1 MADYASA
8 QALLPGLNGKAASKD
23 TDDKD
28 FLATA
33 RDRFQITAEYE
44 SEYRR
49 LALDDLRFYD
59 GEQWPSNIKTQRELD
74 HRPCI
79 TINRL
84 PQFTHQVTNNLKQL
98 KAAPKV
104 SPVDAQ
110 GDKKT
115 AEVLQGLL
123 RHIEVQSNADAARS
137 YAAFYAAVTGRGWY
151 RVVTKYIE
159 GLSFD
164 QEIYV
169 QRIKNPNTVYMDPTC
184 QQPDYS
190 DARFAFIVEDL
201 TEEAYKERYPDE
213 DLVSAEDY
221 RSHGDN
227 EPLWRWE
234 GGIRIAEYFCRHTRQ
249 ETIVLLRDGTILP
262 LEQAPEGAPVIRKRT
277 MDVPYVEW
285 CVINGE
291 KVLERAEWPGKY
303 IPLVGVLGEEYDVD
317 GKVSM
322 VGMVRHAK
330 DAQRMLNYWES
341 SKTEIIALAPKA
353 PFIVAEGQI
362 ENHEKE
368 WSQANAKTF
377 AYLQYKPKSVGQEMV
392 PPPQRQVYE
401 PPIQSITVAQAQTVD
416 HLKATTGVYDASLG
430 NRSNETTGVAIKAR
444 QLQGDVANYHF
455 TDNLQIAITHETRI
469 LIDLIPKIYDRPG
482 RVIRIIGSDGAE
494 KQVPVGMPHNDQGFQ
509 RLYDFGMGQYD
520 VVADV
525 GPSYKTKREESV
537 DGMVAFAQ
545 VAPELVPQYADL
557 FVEAQDWPMAEAI
570 AERVRPPNI
579 PPKGEEQLPPA
590 AMQKINQLQQQNQQ
604 LTEALQQATDAL
616 NVQKVQMDATE
627 RMQMRDIQSKA
638 ALQQQKLETDK
649 LRDMAKNRVTVA
661 TTESKT
667 DSQESIAQLD
677 AETRLITERMK
688 LSGKANGQDRPPL
701 SAFEEED

>member
-1 MADYASA
+1 MV
-8 QALLPGLNGKAASKD
+8 
-23 TDDKD
+23 
-28 FLATA
+28 
-33 RDRFQITAEYE
+33 AEAE
-44 SEYRR
+44 AEYRR
-49 LALDDLRFYD
+49 LSLDDLRFYD
-59 GEQWPSNIKTQRELD
+59 GDQWPSNIKTQRELD

-104 SPVDAQ
+104 SPVDSQ
-110 GDKKT
+110 GDPKV
-115 AEVLQGLL
+115 AEILQGLM

-151 RVVTKYIE
+151 RIITKYVE
-159 GLSFD
+159 GLSVD

-169 QRIKNPNTVYMDPTC
+169 QRVKNPQTVYIDPSAIE
-184 QQPDYS
+184 PDYS
-190 DARFAFIVEDL
+190 DARYAFIVEDL
-201 TEEAYKERYPDE
+201 TEEDYKDRYPGE
-213 DLVSAEDY
+213 NISSAEDY
-221 RSHGDN
+221 QSTGDSL
-227 EPLWRWE
+227 PLWRWE
-234 GGIRIAEYFCRHTRQ
+234 GGIRIAEYFCVHTRKQ
-249 ETIVLLRDGTILP
+249 TVAVMQDGTVLP
-262 LEQAPEGAPVIRKRT
+262 LEKVPEGAPILRKVEKDER
-277 MDVPYVEW
+277 YVEW
-285 CVINGE
+285 SVINGE
-291 KVLERAEWPGKY
+291 KVLEQADWPGKY
-303 IPLVGVLGEEYDVD
+303 IPLIGVLGEEYDVD
-317 GKVSM
+317 GKTSM

-368 WSQANAKTF
+368 WAQANSKTF

-455 TDNLQIAITHETRI
+455 SSSLATAITYETRV

-482 RVIRIIGSDGAE
+482 RVIRIIGADDTE
-494 KQVPVGMPHNDQGFQ
+494 KQIPIGMPFNDQGFQ
-509 RLYDFGMGQYD
+509 RLYDFGVGRYD
-520 VVADV
+520 VVADI
-525 GPSYKTKREESV
+525 GPSYKTKREESA
-537 DGMVAFAQ
+537 DGMLGFAQ

-557 FVEAQDWPMAEAI
+557 YVEAQDWPMAQAI
-570 AERVRPPNI
+570 ADRVRPPNI
-579 PPKGEEQLPPA
+579 PPKGQDQLPPA
-590 AMQKINQLQQQNQQ
+590 AMQQINQLQQQNQQ
-604 LTEALQQATDAL
+604 LTEALQQATEAL
-616 NVQKVQMDATE
+616 NIQKIQMDATE
-627 RMQMRDIQSKA
+627 RMQARDIQAKA
-638 ALQQQKLETDK
+638 MMQQQKLESDK

-667 DSQESIAQLD
+667 DSSESIAQLD
-677 AETRLITERMK
+677 AETRLMAERMK
-688 LSGKANGQDRPPL
+688 LQGKANGTERPPL
-701 SAFEEED
+701 NSFEEED